1 MAITW
6 TVLTGSK
13 DTEGSI
19 ANWVNRSDLPTTNI
33 LLEAE
38 AWIYQHLRVREMI
51 TRTTLTV
58 AAAAQS
64 VALPDD
70 FLDPITWTIYG
81 DSYPLDYMSE
91 DKLQE
96 SRDPDGVLVTGA
108 PNQWAIIGSTIYV
121 NCLCSTAQTGIF
133 MYYARPAALSVSNET
148 NFLTTKYPT
157 LLRHACM
164 AFAYEHMKDT
174 GRAQQWMQT
183 ATLKL
188 AEAKATADLVRR
200 GQNIPA

>member
-1 MAITW
+1 MAINW
-6 TVLTGSK
+6 TTLTGSK
-13 DTEGSI
+13 STAGSL
-19 ANWVNRSDLPTTNI
+19 ANFVNRSDLPTTNI

-38 AWIYQHLRVREMI
+38 AWIYQHLRVREMV

-58 AAAAQS
+58 SADAQT

-81 DSYPLDYMSE
+81 DSYPLDYVPE
-91 DKLQE
+91 EKLQE
-96 SRDPDGVLVTGA
+96 SRDSDGVLVTGT
-108 PNQWAIIGSTIYV
+108 PTQWAIIGSTVYV
-121 NCLCSTAQTGIF
+121 DVLCSAAQTGLF
-133 MYYARPAALSVSNET
+133 MYYAKPAALSESNET

-183 ATLKL
+183 AMLKL